1 MNTVILFWNPEI
13 SSFKYDDFGY
23 AIRNLN
29 NEPFNWSV
37 WEHEKARKGDS
48 FYLVKCGGERNN
60 GICMSGHFISDP
72 YLGEDW
78 SGKGR
83 EVYYM
88 DMKIDVA
95 INPKY
100 FPVLPA
106 EDLQKVFPD
115 FDWTGGHSGRI
126 LPNIYSPHSI
136 WMQFVEKN
144 YRIFEPQAYIDL
156 SIFGL
161 AQQPSYVPTAPK
173 KYSID
178 RLLKRYTREDFVFFW
193 HEYPHDPVQKTCLCQ
208 WYACNFC
215 VSGIEYFTTEQYM
228 MASKA
233 LMFKDLDIYQQIFQ
247 AKTPKEFK
255 NLGKLVKNYDDTI
268 WNLHKDRIVVEGN
281 YAKFSQNPALKNFL
295 LSTGNKILVEASPL
309 DKIWGIGLEESD
321 DRVLDPAQWLGENHL
336 GFALMTVRDM
346 LR

>member
-1 MNTVILFWNPEI
+1 MNTVILFWNPDI
-13 SSFKYDDFGY
+13 SSFKYDDWESS
-23 AIRNLN
+23 IRNIN
-29 NEPFNWSV
+29 TETFNWSV
-37 WEHEKARKGDS
+37 WEHEKARKGDK
-48 FYLVKCGGERNN
+48 FYLVKCGGESNN

-106 EDLQKVFPD
+106 EDLQKVFPE

-126 LPNIYSPHSI
+126 LPNIYSPDSLWRKFIENNLRVFEQQTYLDPSI
-136 WMQFVEKN
+136 
-144 YRIFEPQAYIDL
+144 L
-156 SIFGL
+156 
-161 AQQPSYVPTAPK
+161 K
-173 KYSID
+173 K
-178 RLLKRYTREDFVFFW
+178 YTREDFVFFW
-193 HEYPHDPVQKTCLCQ
+193 HEYPHDPVQKTCLSQ

-233 LMFKDLDIYQQIFQ
+233 LLFKDLDVYQKIFQ
-247 AKTPKEFK
+247 AKTPQEFK
-255 NLGKLVKNYDDTI
+255 NLGKLVKNYDDAV

-295 LSTGNKILVEASPL
+295 LSTGNKILAEASPY

-321 DRVLDPAQWLGENHL
+321 DRVLDPAQWQGENHL
-336 GFALMTVRDM
+336 GFALMKVRDM

>member
-23 AIRNLN
+23 AVRNMN
-29 NEPFNWSV
+29 NAPFNWSV
-37 WEHEKARKGDS
+37 WEHEKAKKGDN
-48 FYLVKCGGERNN
+48 FYLVKCGGESNN
-60 GICMSGHFISDP
+60 GICMSGHFVSDP

-100 FPVLPA
+100 FPVLA
-106 EDLQKVFPD
+106 TEELQKLFPD

-126 LPNIYSPHSI
+126 LPNFYSPHSV
-136 WMQFVEKN
+136 WVKFLEQN
-144 YRIFEPQAYIDL
+144 LRIFE
-156 SIFGL
+156 
-161 AQQPSYVPTAPK
+161 QQSYLDPSVFK
-173 KYSID
+173 K
-178 RLLKRYTREDFVFFW
+178 YTREDFVFFW
-193 HEYPHDPVQKTCLCQ
+193 HEYPQEPVQKSCLSQ

-215 VSGIEYFTTEQYM
+215 VSGIGYFTTEQYM

-233 LMFKDLDIYQQIFQ
+233 LLFNDLDIYQKIFQ
-247 AKTPKEFK
+247 AQTPKEFK
-255 NLGKLVKNYDDTI
+255 NLGKLVKNYDDAV
-268 WNLHKDRIVVEGN
+268 WNLHKDRIVIEGN

-295 LSTGNKILVEASPL
+295 LSTGDKILAEASPL
-309 DKIWGIGLEESD
+309 DKVWGIGLDESD
-321 DRVLDPAQWLGENHL
+321 DRVLDPAQWQGENHL
-336 GFALMTVRDM
+336 GFALMRVREM

>member
-1 MNTVILFWNPEI
+1 MNTVILFWNPDI
-13 SSFKYDDFGY
+13 SSFKYDDWESS
-23 AIRNLN
+23 IRNIN
-29 NEPFNWSV
+29 TETFNWSV
-37 WEHEKARKGDS
+37 WEHEKARKGDK
-48 FYLVKCGGERNN
+48 FYLVKCGGESNN

-100 FPVLPA
+100 FPVLTS
-106 EDLQKVFPD
+106 EELQKVFPE

-126 LPNIYSPHSI
+126 LPNIYSPDSLWRKFIENNLRVFEQQTYLDPSI
-136 WMQFVEKN
+136 
-144 YRIFEPQAYIDL
+144 L
-156 SIFGL
+156 
-161 AQQPSYVPTAPK
+161 K
-173 KYSID
+173 K
-178 RLLKRYTREDFVFFW
+178 YTREDFVFFW
-193 HEYPHDPVQKTCLCQ
+193 HEYPHDPVQKTCLSQ

-233 LMFKDLDIYQQIFQ
+233 LLFKDLDVYQQIFQ
-247 AKTPKEFK
+247 AKTPQEFK
-255 NLGKLVKNYDDTI
+255 NLGKLVKNYDDTV

-295 LSTGNKILVEASPL
+295 LSTGNKILAEASPY

-321 DRVLDPAQWLGENHL
+321 DRVLDPAQWQGENHL

>member
-48 FYLVKCGGERNN
+48 FYLVKCGGEHNN
-60 GICMSGHFISDP
+60 GICMSGHFVSDP

-100 FPVLPA
+100 FPVLSA

-161 AQQPSYVPTAPK
+161 AQQPILPK
-173 KYSID
+173 IYSPHSLWMKFIENNLRVFEQQTYLD
-178 RLLKRYTREDFVFFW
+178 PSILKKYTREDFVFFW
-193 HEYPHDPVQKTCLCQ
+193 HEYPHDPVQKTCLSQ

-233 LMFKDLDIYQQIFQ
+233 LLFKDLNIYQQIFQ
-247 AKTPKEFK
+247 QKHDMMSDGWLKC
-255 NLGKLVKNYDDTI
+255 L
-268 WNLHKDRIVVEGN
+268 
-281 YAKFSQNPALKNFL
+281 FSVYEIC
-295 LSTGNKILVEASPL
+295 TKILFPYN
-309 DKIWGIGLEESD
+309 
-321 DRVLDPAQWLGENHL
+321 RV
-336 GFALMTVRDM
+336 FS
-346 LR
+346 

>member
-1 MNTVILFWNPEI
+1 MNTVILFWNPDI
-13 SSFKYDDFGY
+13 SSFKYDDWESS
-23 AIRNLN
+23 IRNIN
-29 NEPFNWSV
+29 TETFNWSV
-37 WEHEKARKGDS
+37 WEHEKARKGDK
-48 FYLVKCGGERNN
+48 FYLVKCGGESNN

-100 FPVLPA
+100 FPVLTS
-106 EDLQKVFPD
+106 EELQKVFPD

-126 LPNIYSPHSI
+126 LPNIYSPDSLWRKFIENNLRVFEQQTYLDPSI
-136 WMQFVEKN
+136 
-144 YRIFEPQAYIDL
+144 L
-156 SIFGL
+156 
-161 AQQPSYVPTAPK
+161 K
-173 KYSID
+173 K
-178 RLLKRYTREDFVFFW
+178 YTREDFVFFW
-193 HEYPHDPVQKTCLCQ
+193 HEYPHDPVQKTCLSQ
-208 WYACNFC
+208 WYACNFF
-215 VSGIEYFTTEQYM
+215 VSCIEYFTTEQYM

-233 LMFKDLDIYQQIFQ
+233 LLFKDLNIYQQIFQ
-247 AKTPKEFK
+247 AKTPQEFK
-255 NLGKLVKNYDDTI
+255 NLGKLVKNYDDTV

-295 LSTGNKILVEASPL
+295 LSTGNKILAEASPY

-321 DRVLDPAQWLGENHL
+321 DRVLDPAQWQGENHL
-336 GFALMTVRDM
+336 GFALMKVRDM
-346 LR
+346 LRIEII

>member
-1 MNTVILFWNPEI
+1 MNTVILFWNPDI
-13 SSFKYDDFGY
+13 SSFKYDDFES
-23 AIRNLN
+23 AIKNIN
-29 NEPFNWSV
+29 NETFNWSD
-37 WEHEKARKGDS
+37 WEHEKAKNGDS
-48 FYLVKCGGERNN
+48 FFLVKCGGTQNN

-78 SGKGR
+78 SGQGR

-95 INPKY
+95 INPLY

-106 EDLQKVFPD
+106 DELQKIFPN

-126 LPNIYSPHSI
+126 LPNIYSPHSLWI
-136 WMQFVEKN
+136 RFLEKN
-144 YRIFEPQAYIDL
+144 MNIFKQQTYFDCSA
-156 SIFGL
+156 FGL
-161 AQQPSYVPTAPK
+161 GDQYQPSAPV

-178 RLLKRYTREDFVFFW
+178 KLLKQYTREDFVFFW
-193 HEYPHDPVQKTCLCQ
+193 HETPHEPVQKTCLSQ

-215 VSGIEYFTTEQYM
+215 VSGIKYFTTEQYM

-233 LMFKDLDIYQQIFQ
+233 LMFNDLDIYQKIFQ
-247 AKTPKEFK
+247 AKTPQEFK
-255 NLGKLVKNYDDTI
+255 KLGKLVKNYDDTV
-268 WNLHKDRIVVEGN
+268 WNLHKDRIVIEGN

-295 LSTGNKILVEASPL
+295 LSTGNKILAEASPY

-321 DRVLDPAQWLGENHL
+321 DRVLDPAQWQGENHL
-336 GFALMTVRDM
+336 GFALMKVRDM

>member
-1 MNTVILFWNPEI
+1 
-13 SSFKYDDFGY
+13 
-23 AIRNLN
+23 
-29 NEPFNWSV
+29 
-37 WEHEKARKGDS
+37 
-48 FYLVKCGGERNN
+48 
-60 GICMSGHFISDP
+60 MSGHFISDP

-100 FPVLPA
+100 FPVLTS
-106 EDLQKVFPD
+106 EELQKVFPE

-126 LPNIYSPHSI
+126 LPKIYSPHSL
-136 WMQFVEKN
+136 WMKFIENNLRV
-144 YRIFEPQAYIDL
+144 FEQQTYLDP
-156 SIFGL
+156 SIL
-161 AQQPSYVPTAPK
+161 K
-173 KYSID
+173 K
-178 RLLKRYTREDFVFFW
+178 YTREDFVFFW
-193 HEYPHDPVQKTCLCQ
+193 HEYPHEPVQKSCLSQ

-233 LMFKDLDIYQQIFQ
+233 LLFKDLNIYQQIFQ
-247 AKTPKEFK
+247 AKTPQEFK
-255 NLGKLVKNYDDTI
+255 NLGKLVKNYDDAV

-295 LSTGNKILVEASPL
+295 LSTDNKILAEASPY
-309 DKIWGIGLEESD
+309 DKIWGIGLEEAD
-321 DRVLDPAQWLGENHL
+321 DRVLDPTQWQGENHL
-336 GFALMTVRDM
+336 GFALMKVRDM
-346 LR
+346 LRIEII

>member
-1 MNTVILFWNPEI
+1 
-13 SSFKYDDFGY
+13 
-23 AIRNLN
+23 
-29 NEPFNWSV
+29 
-37 WEHEKARKGDS
+37 
-48 FYLVKCGGERNN
+48 
-60 GICMSGHFISDP
+60 
-72 YLGEDW
+72 
-78 SGKGR
+78 
-83 EVYYM
+83 
-88 DMKIDVA
+88 MKIDVA

-100 FPVLPA
+100 FPVLTA
-106 EDLQKVFPD
+106 EELQNVFPD

-126 LPNIYSPHSI
+126 LPKIYSPHSL
-136 WMQFVEKN
+136 WMKFIENNLRV
-144 YRIFEPQAYIDL
+144 FEQQTYIDL
-156 SIFGL
+156 SIFGVENT
-161 AQQPSYVPTAPK
+161 SYVPSAPT
-173 KYSID
+173 KYSINN
-178 RLLKRYTREDFVFFW
+178 LLKKYTREDFVFFW
-193 HEYPHDPVQKTCLCQ
+193 HEYPHGPVHKSCLSQ

-247 AKTPKEFK
+247 TKMPQEFK
-255 NLGKLVKNYDDTI
+255 NLGKLVKNYDDAV

-295 LSTGNKILVEASPL
+295 LSTGNKILVEASPY

-321 DRVLDPAQWLGENHL
+321 DRVLDPAQWQGENHL

>member
-1 MNTVILFWNPEI
+1 MNTVILFWNPDI
-13 SSFKYDDFGY
+13 SSFKYDDWESS
-23 AIRNLN
+23 IKNIN
-29 NEPFNWSV
+29 NETFNWSV
-37 WEHEKARKGDS
+37 WEHEKARKGDK
-48 FYLVKCGGERNN
+48 FYLVKCGGESNN

-100 FPVLPA
+100 FPVLTS
-106 EDLQKVFPD
+106 EELQKVFPE

-126 LPNIYSPHSI
+126 LPNIYSPDSLWRKFIENNLRVFEQQTYLDPSI
-136 WMQFVEKN
+136 
-144 YRIFEPQAYIDL
+144 L
-156 SIFGL
+156 
-161 AQQPSYVPTAPK
+161 K
-173 KYSID
+173 K
-178 RLLKRYTREDFVFFW
+178 YTREDFVFFW
-193 HEYPHDPVQKTCLCQ
+193 HEYPHDPVQKSCLSQ

-233 LMFKDLDIYQQIFQ
+233 LLFKDLNIYQQIFQ
-247 AKTPKEFK
+247 AKTPQEFK
-255 NLGKLVKNYDDTI
+255 NLGKLVKNYDDTV

-295 LSTGNKILVEASPL
+295 LSTGNKILAEASPY

-321 DRVLDPAQWLGENHL
+321 DRVLDPAQWQGENHL
-336 GFALMTVRDM
+336 GFALMKVRDM